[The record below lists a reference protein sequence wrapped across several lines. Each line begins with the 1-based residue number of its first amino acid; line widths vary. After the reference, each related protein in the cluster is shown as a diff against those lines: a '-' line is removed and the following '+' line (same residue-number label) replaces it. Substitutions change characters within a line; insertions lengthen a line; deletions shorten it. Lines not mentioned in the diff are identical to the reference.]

1 MIIEFFDNWIFLDN
15 KQYKKCFESNMNNQK
30 LKKLEMSY
38 QMHIEHCYGKNTIT
52 AHEKLLKS
60 LTTTLPML
68 LKMKSRTLSIPINT
82 FMSS

>member
-1 MIIEFFDNWIFLDN
+1 MIFFDNWIFLDN
-15 KQYKKCFESNMNNQK
+15 KQYKKCFEPNLNNQK

-52 AHEKLLKS
+52 THEKLLKS

-68 LKMKSRTLSIPINT
+68 LKMQSRTLSIPINT
-82 FMSS
+82 FMST